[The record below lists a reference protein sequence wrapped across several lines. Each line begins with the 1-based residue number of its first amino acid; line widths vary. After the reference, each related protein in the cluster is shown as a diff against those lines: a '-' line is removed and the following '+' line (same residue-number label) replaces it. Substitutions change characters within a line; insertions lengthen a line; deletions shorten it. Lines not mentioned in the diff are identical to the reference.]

1 MSVRR
6 ESDHRPPPSGY
17 TLVRMAVGPMLL
29 PPSVADAVHAEQDK
43 RARAERARQQAKERR
58 RVRKAVKAAAAPAKG
73 AADKLEVREYPAEP
87 NPGFYR
93 VLPRFAEQVVA
104 GDENL
109 KVTSADH
116 DVHQRRR
123 ALRER
128 LATLGPD
135 RRIARPDNVT
145 RALDTLEAELPN
157 FSDPIRLIRNTLAVA
172 EATNAP
178 VRIPPMLLLGPPG
191 IGKTLFSHRL
201 AQLLGAPYASIAF
214 DQPSAGA
221 QLRGSDKH
229 WSNTESGLLFKL
241 IALGDVA
248 NPVIL
253 LDELDK
259 AASDNGRTGDPL
271 SQLLGALEPENA
283 RHIIDASA
291 EIELDASLVTYVAT
305 ANTMRSLSVPLLSR
319 MEIFSL
325 APPSPEQSVQVAAQI
340 ARSVLER
347 LGLQERL
354 KFERQAI
361 YVLAHLSPRLM
372 LRTVEK
378 AIAAAVRDS
387 RGEISEAQVCEEIGV
402 LADGPKLH

>member
-6 ESDHRPPPSGY
+6 EPSPPPPFGY
-17 TLVRMAVGPMLL
+17 ALVRTPMGPLLL
-29 PPSVADAVHAEQDK
+29 PQKVVDEIREKEAKQAQAQL
-43 RARAERARQQAKERR
+43 RRERAKERR
-58 RVRKAVKAAAAPAKG
+58 KDRQAKKEVLARTEAAAATYPAK
-73 AADKLEVREYPAEP
+73 PQ
-87 NPGFYR
+87 PGFYR
-93 VLPRFAEQVVA
+93 VLPRFSEQVLA
-104 GDENL
+104 GDDHV
-109 KVTSADH
+109 KVSTADH

-128 LATLGPD
+128 LTALGPD
-135 RRIARPDNVT
+135 RRIARPHDAT

-157 FSDPIRLIRNTLAVA
+157 FSGPLRLVRNTLAVA

-214 DQPSAGA
+214 DQPSAGT

-229 WSNTESGLLFKL
+229 WSNSESGLLFKL
-241 IALGDVA
+241 IALGDAA

-271 SQLLGALEPENA
+271 GQLHGTLEPQNA
-283 RHIIDASA
+283 RQTLDASSEIEIDAS
-291 EIELDASLVTYVAT
+291 LTTYIAT
-305 ANTMRSLSVPLLSR
+305 ANSIRGLQTPLLSR

-325 APPSPEQSVQVAAQI
+325 APPSPEQSVQVASQI

-347 LGLQERL
+347 LGLQERVR
-354 KFERQAI
+354 FERQAI
-361 YVLAHLSPRLM
+361 YVLAHLSPRLI

-378 AIAAAVRDS
+378 AVAAAVRDG
-387 RGEISEAQVCEEIGV
+387 REQISEAQVCDEIGV
-402 LADGPKLH
+402 LAEGPKLH

>member
-1 MSVRR
+1 MSVHR
-6 ESDHRPPPSGY
+6 EPNPPPPCGY
-17 TLVRMAVGPMLL
+17 ALVRTPMGPLLL
-29 PPSVADAVHAEQDK
+29 PQKVVDEIREKDAKQAHAQLL
-43 RARAERARQQAKERR
+43 RERAKARRKERQAKKEALAQTE
-58 RVRKAVKAAAAPAKG
+58 VAAATYPAK
-73 AADKLEVREYPAEP
+73 PQ
-87 NPGFYR
+87 PGFYR
-93 VLPRFAEQVVA
+93 VLARFSEQVLA
-104 GDENL
+104 GDDQV
-109 KVTSADH
+109 KVTTADH

-135 RRIARPDNVT
+135 RRIARPDDVT
-145 RALDTLEAELPN
+145 EALDRLEAELPN

-214 DQPSAGA
+214 DQPSAGT

-229 WSNTESGLLFKL
+229 WSNSESGLLFKL
-241 IALGDVA
+241 IALGDAA

-259 AASDNGRTGDPL
+259 AVSDNGRTGDPL
-271 SQLLGALEPENA
+271 GQLHGTLEPQNA
-283 RHIIDASA
+283 RHTVDASS
-291 EIELDASLVTYVAT
+291 EIEIDASLVTYIAT
-305 ANTMRSLSVPLLSR
+305 ANSIRGLQMPLLSR

-325 APPSPEQSVQVAAQI
+325 APPSPEQSVQVASQI

-347 LGLQERL
+347 LGLQERVR
-354 KFERQAI
+354 FERQAI
-361 YVLAHLSPRLM
+361 YVLAHLSPRLI
-372 LRTVEK
+372 LRTAEK

-387 RGEISEAQVCEEIGV
+387 REEIGEAQVCDEIGL